1 MIKNLGQL
9 KREQRKILKI
19 ICSGDKE
26 RVVSIL
32 NPDMPLALHEC
43 IKNGFVENIDEWKD
57 GNGNYHFERIGHVMV
72 TGEGLKF
79 IKDTSFVTSFVH
91 LVFKILKGTLGFII
105 GVISTVIAAYLVWK
119 FGWNN

>member
-19 ICSGDKE
+19 ICSGDQK
-26 RVVSIL
+26 RVVLLL
-32 NPDMPLALHEC
+32 NTDMPLALHEC
-43 IKNGFVENIDEWKD
+43 IKNGLVENIEEWKD
-57 GNGNYHFERIGHVMV
+57 ANGNYHFEQIGHVMV

-91 LVFKILKGTLGFII
+91 FVFKILKGTLGFVI